1 MENKETNEMTTNTS
15 VTDET
20 NSNISVTDETN
31 SNTSVEDE
39 TNSNTSVEDET
50 NSNTSVKDET
60 NTNTSVGDEKNTK
73 TVDEVLK
80 IFKNGWN
87 KQVILYGP
95 PGTSKT
101 YSATEIAAK
110 FLASFE
116 TKPRNLENHAQCEKY
131 LENKT
136 DQYKVIQFHPSY
148 SYEDFVR
155 GIVVKTKDENEQ
167 SLNIPTYEVERKI
180 IETFGEGATKDR
192 PRVLV
197 IDEINRAP
205 LGSVLGELIYGLEYR
220 GKAVSTPYVYYEKEK
235 KNEENSTKE
244 KNERNSREL
253 PLTISEHL
261 YIIGTMNTADRSIG
275 TMDYAVRR
283 RFAFVPVLPC
293 PEVIESTW
301 NSPEVGEKAARLF
314 KQLMGIVDENGNKCK
329 EDENGIFAKGL
340 LEDTELDVNDI
351 KIGHTYFLGRKEETD
366 ESAYLRYRIDYQ
378 IRPVYQE
385 YIKDGLIKKDGLKK
399 FDMIVNQVMS
409 KSTTKQN

>member
-1 MENKETNEMTTNTS
+1 MSSET
-15 VTDET
+15 
-20 NSNISVTDETN
+20 
-31 SNTSVEDE
+31 
-39 TNSNTSVEDET
+39 
-50 NSNTSVKDET
+50 
-60 NTNTSVGDEKNTK
+60 KNT
-73 TVDEVLK
+73 VEEVLE
-80 IFKNGWN
+80 IFNNGWN

-110 FLASFE
+110 FLAKYDTAE
-116 TKPRNLENHAQCEKY
+116 KPNLESHVGCEEY
-131 LENKT
+131 LNKKS

-155 GIVVKTKDENEQ
+155 GIVVKTEDKNKQ
-167 SLNIPTYEVERKI
+167 PLSIPTYEVERKI
-180 IETFGEGATKDR
+180 IETFGEEATKEN

-220 GKAVSTPYVYYEKEK
+220 GKAVSTPYIYYEKQ
-235 KNEENSTKE
+235 NQTTNSEENQNGTTGNDNAKDESKE
-244 KNERNSREL
+244 I

-283 RFAFVPVLPC
+283 RFAFLPVFPN
-293 PEVIESTW
+293 PEVIEDTW
-301 NSPEVGEKAARLF
+301 NNPEVGQKAKNLFEK
-314 KQLMGIVDENGNKCK
+314 LMDEK
-329 EDENGIFAKGL
+329 DGIFKKDL

-351 KIGHTYFLGRKEETD
+351 KIGHTYFLGRKEENK
-366 ESAYLRYRIDYQ
+366 EKKYELAYLQYRIDYQ

-385 YIKDGLIKKDGLKK
+385 YIKDGLIKKTGLEK
-399 FDMIVNQVMS
+399 FDTIVSDVMEANS
-409 KSTTKQN
+409 K